1 MATNLDITID
11 GGADF
16 AFNFIIK
23 LGSNPVNL
31 TGKTIVGQIKSEYG
45 ARSTSAT
52 FETLVTNASG
62 GLARLELAGDVTRAL
77 PAIGV
82 YDVLLRDNTSGDI
95 SKLAYGKVTTIPAV
109 SSV

>member
-16 AFNFIIK
+16 AFNFLIK
-23 LGSNPVNL
+23 IGTLPVNL
-31 TGKTIVGQIKSEYG
+31 TGKTIVGQIKSEYTS
-45 ARSTSAT
+45 RSTSAT
-52 FETLVTNASG
+52 FTTIVTNASAG
-62 GLARLELAGDVTRAL
+62 TARLELGGDATRAL
-77 PAIGV
+77 PTSGV
-82 YDVLLRDNTSGDI
+82 YDVLLKDNGTGDI